1 MFAEPVAA
9 VGDAAVQEVAR
20 RKMIETPRIR
30 IWIKSREVE
39 RSVIAVNV
47 KETETGLRGRT
58 GVTVGAVGS
67 GSEETVIATGAKE
80 IEVIEG
86 DARAALEVQLLL
98 TNGLP
103 RDPRE
108 IEARVKVL
116 LNKFIVFISRVSSPE
131 LQITKFFSFNYLYH

>member
-30 IWIKSREVE
+30 NWIKSREVE

>member
-1 MFAEPVAA
+1 M
-9 VGDAAVQEVAR
+9 
-20 RKMIETPRIR
+20 
-30 IWIKSREVE
+30 
-39 RSVIAVNV
+39 NV